1 MHTTFLAAAALIAGF
16 ATTAGAQ
23 GSGIKLSD
31 VAGKWT
37 VKGSVGPND
46 SVVVTSV
53 VNATANPKTWTL
65 TYPNRDPLPMRVV
78 ASGGDSIVTEVGPY
92 PSMLRKGQTVTLLH
106 SVGHYKGDTM
116 TGWFEA
122 HYSSGDVVKGK
133 QEATRSK

>member
-1 MHTTFLAAAALIAGF
+1 MRTTFLAAAALIAGF
-16 ATTAGAQ
+16 AATAGAQ

>member
-1 MHTTFLAAAALIAGF
+1 MRATFLVSAALIAGF
-16 ATTAGAQ
+16 AATAGAQ

-31 VAGKWT
+31 VTGKWT
-37 VKGSVGPND
+37 VKGSPAND
-46 SVVVTSV
+46 TVVVTSV

-65 TYPNRDPLPMRVV
+65 TYPNRDPIPVRVV
-78 ASGGDSIVTEVGPY
+78 ASGGDSIVTDVGPY

-106 SVGHYKGDTM
+106 SVGHYKGDMM

-122 HYSSGDVVKGK
+122 HYSSGDVIKGK

>member
-1 MHTTFLAAAALIAGF
+1 MRTTFLLSAALIAGF
-16 ATTAGAQ
+16 AATAGAQ

-31 VAGKWT
+31 VTGKWA
-37 VKGSVGPND
+37 VKASPGND
-46 SVVVTSV
+46 TVVVTSV
-53 VNATANPKTWTL
+53 MNATSNPKTWTL
-65 TYPNRDPLPMRVV
+65 TYPNRDPLPVRVV

-106 SVGHYKGDTM
+106 SVGHYTGDTM

-133 QEATRSK
+133 EEATRSK

>member
-1 MHTTFLAAAALIAGF
+1 MRTRFLVSVALILGCA
-16 ATTAGAQ
+16 ATAGAQ

-31 VAGKWT
+31 VTGKWAI
-37 VKGSVGPND
+37 KASPND

-65 TYPNRDPLPMRVV
+65 TYPNRDPIPVRVV

-92 PSMLRKGQTVTLLH
+92 PSMLRKGQTVTLLR
-106 SVGHYKGDTM
+106 SVGHYKGDMM

-122 HYSSGDVVKGK
+122 HYSSGDVIKGK
-133 QEATRSK
+133 QEGTRSK